1 MINLW
6 LKHKAMGV
14 VRDDFQVVYQVGKG
28 VSINLFDQLL
38 EKSGLQ
44 KQVLAGL
51 LGMDPR
57 TIDNYRKQNRSFA
70 ALEGELLLKLDTL
83 FGFGMDVFGTN
94 EDFQAWLDSP
104 AFALQD
110 RKPIDFLNTST
121 GVDLVEQAL
130 QRIVHGYVV

>member
-1 MINLW
+1 
-6 LKHKAMGV
+6 MGM

-28 VSINLFDQLL
+28 VHVTRFDQLL
-38 EKSGLQ
+38 EKTGLQ

-57 TIDNYRKQNRSFA
+57 TIDNYRKQSKSFA

-83 FGFGMDVFGTN
+83 FDFGMDVFGSN
-94 EDFQAWLDSP
+94 EDFKAWLYSP

-121 GVDLVEQAL
+121 GVDLVELAL